1 MRFAFIDAW
10 KEVWRV
16 EVLCRVMQV
25 TSRGFR
31 AWRVRPICQRQRDDM
46 VILAHIRE
54 QHRLSLQSY
63 GRPRMTEE
71 LQELGLNVGHRRVG
85 RLMRENGIKII
96 RTRKYKITTDSNHT
110 FNIAPN
116 LLDQDFSAD
125 APNQKWA
132 GDISYIWTG
141 EGWLYLAVI
150 LDLYSRRVIG
160 WAVSN
165 RMKRGLAIK
174 ALDMAVAFRQPAKG
188 CIHHTDRGSQYCSN
202 DYQKRLSKYGFLVSM
217 SGKGNCYD
225 NSMVET
231 FFKSI
236 KAELIWRNRWETRR
250 QAEGAIFQYINGFYN
265 PRRRHSSLGGKS
277 PLAFERKAA

>member
-1 MRFAFIDAW
+1 M
-10 KEVWRV
+10 
-16 EVLCRVMQV
+16 
-25 TSRGFR
+25 
-31 AWRVRPICQRQRDDM
+31 CQRQRDDM
-46 VILAHIRE
+46 VILAHIRD

-71 LQELGLNVGHRRVG
+71 LQELGLDVSHRRVG
-85 RLMRENGIKII
+85 RLMRDNDIKIV
-96 RTRKYKITTDSNHT
+96 RTRKFKATTDSNHA
-110 FNIAPN
+110 FNIALN

-132 GDISYIWTG
+132 GDISYIWTS

-165 RMKRGLAIK
+165 RMKRDLAIR
-174 ALDMAVAFRQPAKG
+174 ALEMAVALRQPPEG
-188 CIHHTDRGSQYCSN
+188 CIHHTDRGSQYCS
-202 DYQKRLSKYGFLVSM
+202 DEYRKLLSKHGFKVSM

-231 FFKSI
+231 FFKSL
-236 KAELIWRNRWETRR
+236 KAELIWRTRWETRR

-277 PLAFERKAA
+277 PLAFERKVA